1 MTNCE
6 SHIVEHSSLVKDPS
20 CESSQPFSKSSII
33 LACLVACLVVFE
45 EHLSRLDELI
55 IRRLVQTTTR
65 QSVLCNTTLC
75 AVCAICCVIYAVS
88 YVLCAMC
95 FPLLHVCD
103 GRVEVLKILKDTV
116 SAVKLDARD
125 LILVLQHTII
135 TKFTISAPLTVV
147 CIVQCVTWTAVKRPP
162 VWTAGTIRPAH

>member
-1 MTNCE
+1 
-6 SHIVEHSSLVKDPS
+6 
-20 CESSQPFSKSSII
+20 
-33 LACLVACLVVFE
+33 
-45 EHLSRLDELI
+45 
-55 IRRLVQTTTR
+55 
-65 QSVLCNTTLC
+65 
-75 AVCAICCVIYAVS
+75 
-88 YVLCAMC
+88 MC

-103 GRVEVLKILKDTV
+103 GRVEVLKMLEDTV

-135 TKFTISAPLTVV
+135 TKFTISAPLTVL